1 MSGSMPIVLL
11 AFPDERD
18 HDWSLGPVR
27 RLERAAPFACN
38 RIAPSGA
45 ARLRQ
50 RTDGQRER
58 ENSETDG
65 DD

>member
-1 MSGSMPIVLL
+1 MPIVLL
-11 AFPDERD
+11 AFPDKRD
-18 HDWSLGPVR
+18 HDWSLGSLR

-38 RIAPSGA
+38 RIARSGA

-50 RTDGQRER
+50 RTDRQRER